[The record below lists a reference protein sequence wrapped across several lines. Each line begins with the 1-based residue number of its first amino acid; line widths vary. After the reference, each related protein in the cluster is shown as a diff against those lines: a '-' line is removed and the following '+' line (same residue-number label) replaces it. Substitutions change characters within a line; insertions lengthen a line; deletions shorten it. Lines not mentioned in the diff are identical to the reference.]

1 MRISDWSSDVCS
13 SDLGRIGRGSGTW
26 TPGCTASS
34 SAPPTRRLYTRVA
47 RTPWEIPSQLGRAP
61 RDRGRAAF
69 RRRSMSKDLFGYTLP
84 PLLRGVGVLSA
95 YLQSI
100 QQAVDKVRFLNSEER
115 RVGKE
120 CVSNWSSG
128 RLAYP

>member
-13 SDLGRIGRGSGTW
+13 SD
-26 TPGCTASS
+26 
-34 SAPPTRRLYTRVA
+34 LYTRVA

-69 RRRSMSKDLFGYTLP
+69 RRRSMSKDLFGYTIP
-84 PLLRGVGVLSA
+84 SLLRGLGVLSA

-100 QQAVDKVRFLNSEER
+100 QQAVDEDRFMDGTLLKARMAADLLPLGTPIHIAFDTATN
-115 RVGKE
+115 GLP
-120 CVSNWSSG
+120 
-128 RLAYP
+128 RLPRPNPPWIPDK

>member
-13 SDLGRIGRGSGTW
+13 SD
-26 TPGCTASS
+26 
-34 SAPPTRRLYTRVA
+34 LYTRVA

-69 RRRSMSKDLFGYTLP
+69 RRRSMSKDLFGYTIP
-84 PLLRGVGVLSA
+84 SLLRGLGVLSA

-100 QQAVDKVRFLNSEER
+100 QQAVDEDRFMEGKLLKARLAADMLLLRSAER
-115 RVGKE
+115 RVGNE
-120 CVSNWSSG
+120 WVSRGISRWSPHH
-128 RLAYP
+128 YKKNKNH

>member
-69 RRRSMSKDLFGYTLP
+69 RRRSMSKDLLGYTIP
-84 PLLRGVGVLSA
+84 SLLRGLGVLSA

-100 QQAVDKVRFLNSEER
+100 QQAVDEDRFLE
-115 RVGKE
+115 GKQI
-120 CVSNWSSG
+120 G
-128 RLAYP
+128 RAHVCTPVTNAQ